1 MVPVSS
7 RVRRRL
13 VADFGP
19 KGEDMARRVE
29 RAIDSAPLAQ
39 LQDQERLHAAV
50 VLAADGTVEGFEAQL
65 ELAQLDWR
73 DVLMNAGLE
82 NFDYAVRTDAEF
94 GPA

>member
-39 LQDQERLHAAV
+39 LQDRLHAAV

-65 ELAQLDWR
+65 ELAQLDLR